1 MRCLS
6 NYGLD
11 STEVICRNLVDL
23 KGSFV
28 YIWQIS
34 RELEAWKNKTIPQ
47 INGLVDSS
55 EWQLIVGA
63 PIIADKHRLTAD

>member
-1 MRCLS
+1 MRWLS
-6 NYGLD
+6 NYGSD

-23 KGSFV
+23 EGSFV

-34 RELEAWKNKTIPQ
+34 IALEAWKNKAVPQ
-47 INGLVDSS
+47 IDGLVDSS

-63 PIIADKHRLTAD
+63 PIIADKHRLNAD